1 MKRTDLAMIV
11 FIAAASAGIAYFV
24 ASSVLGNMTEQAVKV
39 KTVDPITSTVETPD
53 DKIFNEN
60 AINPSVEVNINNT
73 DPVVEETQ
81 PSAGADT
88 VENTDTNTNND
99 ASTDDVDTP

>member
-1 MKRTDLAMIV
+1 MIV

-39 KTVDPITSTVETPD
+39 KTIDPITSTVETPD
-53 DKIFNEN
+53 TKIFNEN

-73 DPVVEETQ
+73 EPEAEEVQ
-81 PSAGADT
+81 PDT
-88 VENTDTNTNND
+88 GTTESTEPTDTTND
-99 ASTDDVDTP
+99 ASTDDADTR

>member
-24 ASSVLGNMTEQAVKV
+24 ASSLLGNMTEQAVKV

-53 DKIFNEN
+53 KKIFNEN

-73 DPVVEETQ
+73 DPTT
-81 PSAGADT
+81 PS
-88 VENTDTNTNND
+88 TDTQTGSG
-99 ASTDDVDTP
+99 ASNQSDTDEDTTTGDVDTP